1 MADGVLSMF
10 MTPEQYQL
18 MQNTA
23 QQQRAMQF
31 SQMDPMQQ
39 AQYGMF
45 LGGSQLG
52 TALARGIGG
61 EDPQLKLIS
70 QRQALSK
77 NIDPSNPESIL
88 QAAQESAR
96 LGDQQFAL
104 SLSDYARQAA
114 SEIALAR
121 QRNEERRNAIAPDIQ
136 VAKYKGGL
144 VNAIEALKDATD
156 PQLIKQREAYQREL
170 DALPTKAGDTTT
182 EIKNATE
189 IALKAGPRGS
199 PAYNEAYYASLE
211 SQVNK
216 KEKDLT
222 FGVDRESKSFEKYN
236 KPFRDL
242 TQAEKAV
249 VNKLLEDE
257 GKSKAR
263 EGAPKLVMPGA
274 DKLAG
279 IPQFRRDVLITVEP
293 QSRVVN
299 AADQAINA
307 VRQSISSGNSA
318 AWNAAKTN
326 FARAVSGSGDL
337 NRQELQAAGIDPN
350 VFVSA
355 ADYISTKL
363 SSTPTIGTQKELED
377 AITSIRAVATKKAR
391 NEIERQRKIGEKIG
405 YPADVLRETLDFS
418 EFNDPVVGGSKTV
431 PWKDLAAQPK
441 SKQR

>member
-23 QQQRAMQF
+23 QQQRALQF
-31 SQMDPMQQ
+31 AQLDPMAQG
-39 AQYGMF
+39 QYGLF

-52 TALARGIGG
+52 GAIGRGLGG

-96 LGDQQFAL
+96 RGDQQFAL

-114 SEIALAR
+114 TEIARAKQL
-121 QRNEERRNAIAPDIQ
+121 NEDRRNVASDIQ
-136 VAKYKGGL
+136 VAKYRGEL
-144 VNAIEALKDATD
+144 LTNIEALKDATD
-156 PQLIKQREAYQREL
+156 PESVARRQAFQRQL
-170 DALPTKAGDTTT
+170 DSLPTKAGESTT

-189 IALKAGPRGS
+189 LAIRDGFKPGTPEFDKAVSTNLTKFTAKP
-199 PAYNEAYYASLE
+199 
-211 SQVNK
+211 
-216 KEKDLT
+216 EKDLT
-222 FGVDRESKSFEKYN
+222 FGIEREAKSYEQYD
-236 KPFRDL
+236 KPFREL
-242 TQAEKAV
+242 TQAQKAA
-249 VNKLLEDE
+249 VNKILDE
-257 GKSKAR
+257 EGRTKAR

-318 AWNAAKTN
+318 SWNAAKTN

-418 EFNDPVVGGSKTV
+418 EFNDPVAGGSKTV
-431 PWKDLAAQPK
+431 QWKDLAAQPK
-441 SKQR
+441 SK

>member
-23 QQQRAMQF
+23 QQQRAAQF
-31 SQMDPMQQ
+31 ASMDPMQQ
-39 AQYGMF
+39 AQYGLF

-52 TALARGIGG
+52 GAIGRGLGG
-61 EDPQLKLIS
+61 EDRQLKLIS
-70 QRQALSK
+70 QRQALSQ

-88 QAAQESAR
+88 QVAQEASR
-96 LGDQQFAL
+96 LGDQPFAL
-104 SLSDYARQAA
+104 SLSEFARSAA
-114 SEIALAR
+114 TEIARAKQL
-121 QRNEERRNAIAPDIQ
+121 NEDRRNVASDIQ
-136 VAKYKGGL
+136 VAKYRGEL
-144 VNAIEALKDATD
+144 LTNIEALKDATD
-156 PQLIKQREAYQREL
+156 PESVARRQAFQRQL
-170 DALPTKAGDTTT
+170 DSLPTKAGDSTSD
-182 EIKNATE
+182 IKNAE
-189 IALKAGPRGS
+189 AFALQKGARGTPEFNKEFANQLERLTTKAD
-199 PAYNEAYYASLE
+199 
-211 SQVNK
+211 
-216 KEKDLT
+216 KDLT
-222 FGVDRESKSFEKYN
+222 FGAERESKSFEKYD
-236 KPFRDL
+236 KPFREL

-249 VNKLLEDE
+249 VNKLLEED
-257 GKSKAR
+257 KRTIAK
-263 EGAPKLVMPGA
+263 EGAPKMLGGKNLE
-274 DKLAG
+274 D
-279 IPQFRRDVLITVEP
+279 IPQYRRNVQMTIEP

-391 NEIERQRKIGEKIG
+391 DEIERQRRLGERAG
-405 YPADVLRETLDFS
+405 YPADALRDALDFP
-418 EFNDPVVGGSKTV
+418 EYNDPVAAGGKKTV
-431 PWKDLAAQPK
+431 QWKDLAAQPK
-441 SKQR
+441 SK